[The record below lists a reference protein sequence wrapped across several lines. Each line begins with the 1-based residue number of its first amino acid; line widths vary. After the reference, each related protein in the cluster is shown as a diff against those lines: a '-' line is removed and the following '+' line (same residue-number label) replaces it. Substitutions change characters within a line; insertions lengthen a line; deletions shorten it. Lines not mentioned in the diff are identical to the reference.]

1 MAPDAARR
9 SGGLEQPAFEI
20 LASEMW
26 ERIPA
31 ELKEGVDALVV
42 EAGERGHPSL
52 GGVYTLGEC
61 VTESW
66 PSGYGDSGDVRS
78 QLVLYHGSFLA
89 LAEEDASFQ
98 WEEETWET
106 ILHELLHHREVAAGE
121 SGLDDLDWAID
132 QNFRRHAG
140 RSFDPAFYRAV
151 PADPDGGARL
161 DSDVF
166 VEGRGELGSARFT
179 WRGRHWTVRVPDS
192 DKTLFVQ
199 VRNLAGGRLCVV
211 VDPRIS
217 VFRRLLGRRAVGIE
231 RLMRHALPAL
241 QAGG

>member
-1 MAPDAARR
+1 MTPDAARR
-9 SGGLEQPAFEI
+9 SGGLELTAFEI

-42 EAGERGHPSL
+42 ETGERGHPSL

-78 QLVLYHGSFLA
+78 HLVLYHGSFLA
-89 LAEEDASFQ
+89 LAEEDTSFQ

-121 SGLDDLDWAID
+121 SDLDDLDWAID

-140 RSFDPAFYRAV
+140 RSFDPAFYRTV
-151 PADPDGGARL
+151 PAHPDGGVRL

-166 VEGRGELGSARFT
+166 VEGRRKPGSARFR
-179 WRGRHWTVRVPDS
+179 WRGRDWTVRVPDS

>member
-9 SGGLEQPAFEI
+9 SSGLELTAFEI
-20 LASEMW
+20 LASEIW
-26 ERIPA
+26 GRIPA

-52 GGVYTLGEC
+52 GGIYTLGEC
-61 VTESW
+61 MTESW

-78 QLVLYHGSFLA
+78 QLVLYHGSFRA

-151 PADPDGGARL
+151 PAGPDGGVRL

-166 VEGRGELGSARFT
+166 VKGRGELGSARFT
-179 WRGRHWTVRVPDS
+179 WRGRDWTVRVRDS

-199 VRNLAGGRLCVV
+199 VRNLAGGRLYVV